1 MRTCPKC
8 GDYYA
13 DDLLAF
19 CLADGTPLV
28 GVTPHS
34 ESWNEGV
41 RVVAEKEAAL
51 RKQRRR
57 FRWRHV
63 LMSATTTLV
72 MTTVV
77 CVVTVNSLLYL
88 APGPEEVSR
97 AAAST
102 PAPPPN
108 AKLTTAPPELREP
121 TTADP
126 TPVVPITPASELNPV
141 PTPLPTAAPNPTT
154 DTSTPT
160 GDKQPTPPST
170 PTPPPSTPT
179 PTPSPTP
186 ASTPTPLP
194 TPTPTP
200 TPSPTPTPTP
210 SPSPTPI
217 LKPTPAECSDADKAR
232 EREFIISEF
241 EGRWRQKIEGDRRK
255 ILAENARDAAA
266 GAEASL
272 GGIEYESLFFK
283 SCTVDFITARYTWQV
298 RTNVNGTIR
307 TVTVPKSKR
316 FACVKIGGA
325 WGCS

>member
-1 MRTCPKC
+1 MHTCPKC

-28 GVTPHS
+28 GVIPHS

-41 RVVAEKEAAL
+41 RVVAEKEEAL

-57 FRWRHV
+57 LRWRRV

-72 MTTVV
+72 MTVVV
-77 CVVTVNSLLYL
+77 CVVAVNSLLYL
-88 APGPEEVSR
+88 APGPEEVFR

-102 PAPPPN
+102 LASPPK
-108 AKLTTAPPELREP
+108 AKRTTAPPGLREP

-126 TPVVPITPASELNPV
+126 TLVVPIAPTSEFNPV
-141 PTPLPTAAPNPTT
+141 PTPQPTAAPNPTA

-160 GDKQPTPPST
+160 GDEQPTPPST

-179 PTPSPTP
+179 PTSSPTLI
-186 ASTPTPLP
+186 STL
-194 TPTPTP
+194 
-200 TPSPTPTPTP
+200 TPSPTPTLTP

-232 EREFIISEF
+232 EREFIIGEF
-241 EGRWRQKIEGDRRK
+241 GGRWRQKIEGDRRK

-283 SCTVDFITARYTWQV
+283 SCTVGFITARYTWQV
-298 RTNVNGTIR
+298 RTNANGTIR